1 MSLSTQYAQTGIHRC
16 LALLSLTIE
25 MSQQDIGRVID
36 IEHDT
41 LRAVAADLNNDWPFK
56 SARAGHHSPSKP
68 SGDSR
73 AHTFPQPNDSAAFRL
88 LDLIAST
95 QAVLMNAVW
104 LMSGGVGFG

>member
-1 MSLSTQYAQTGIHRC
+1 MSLSTQYAQTGVHRY

-68 SGDSR
+68 SGNSLAR
-73 AHTFPQPNDSAAFRL
+73 IYYLSQAASRL
-88 LDLIAST
+88 LDLIASN
-95 QAVLMNAVW
+95 QAVVMNAVW
-104 LMSGGVGFG
+104 LMSGGGGLG

>member
-1 MSLSTQYAQTGIHRC
+1 MSLSTQYAQTGVHRY

-68 SGDSR
+68 SGDRLARTYFLSQAASR
-73 AHTFPQPNDSAAFRL
+73 LPN
-88 LDLIAST
+88 LIAST
-95 QAVLMNAVW
+95 QAVVMNAV
-104 LMSGGVGFG
+104 